1 MTYFYK
7 STTISSRYNS
17 LMNKITPTSMSTSTF
32 TLSYAVR
39 FDDLNGHRL
48 HVRLT
53 IPQPNPQGQEL
64 FLPAWIPGSYLLRD
78 FSRQIESIS
87 ATNATG
93 AVAITKIAN
102 HQWRCAPSEGPLT
115 VDYVVYAWDLSVRSA
130 HVDDSHAFFN
140 GTSVFL
146 GVTDQEEQPCLVE
159 ITLPENKPDWE
170 IYTSLPETTTP
181 LLYEA
186 PDYDALIDHP
196 FEIGTPQVI
205 DFEVYGAKHQLVFTG
220 VAPNLDLARIA
231 ADVKKICAA
240 QIELFEPETQAVP
253 FLDSSDCYVFMTMV
267 TADGYGGLEH
277 RSSTALMTS
286 RASLPT
292 IHCDQSTKSKDYIDF
307 LGLVSHEYF
316 HTWNV
321 KRIKP
326 AAFAPYD
333 LLRENHTRLLWVFE
347 GFTSYYDEL
356 MMWRAGVIDEQTFLD
371 RQARVISMVQ
381 RTKGRLKQ
389 STAESSFD
397 TWTRFYKQDE
407 NSPNALVSY
416 YSKGALV
423 ALALDLHI
431 QQQSQGERRLDDVM
445 RLMWQRYGV
454 NFYQGQPIG
463 IPEDAMPALILEATG
478 VDCSELITLY
488 AEGRE
493 DPPLAELFAAQGIAL
508 RAKKPSYTPTLNVR
522 LQEKN
527 NDVVIATA
535 YEGGAA
541 HLGGLS
547 ANDVLVA
554 VGTLRVCSAKQLQT
568 LLSAYAPNEVVDIH
582 VFRRDELRRYEVKL
596 AAPGAD
602 DYELSRAHG

>member
-1 MTYFYK
+1 MEHN
-7 STTISSRYNS
+7 TTILYS
-17 LMNKITPTSMSTSTF
+17 LG
-32 TLSYAVR
+32 

-53 IPQPNPQGQEL
+53 IPQPEPQGQKL

-78 FSRQIESIS
+78 FSRQIESIQAIDTQS
-87 ATNATG
+87 AEPISIEKT
-93 AVAITKIAN
+93 AN
-102 HQWRCAPSEGPLT
+102 HEWQCAPCVGPLLIE
-115 VDYVVYAWDLSVRSA
+115 YVVYAWDLSVRSA

-146 GVTDQEEQPCLVE
+146 GVAGQEEQPCQLHL
-159 ITLPENKPDWE
+159 TLPKDKPDWKA
-170 IYTSLPETTTP
+170 YTSLPKTKTTGI
-181 LLYEA
+181 YIA
-186 PDYDALIDHP
+186 PNYDALIDHP

-205 DFEVYGAKHQLVFTG
+205 DFDVYGAKHELVFTG
-220 VAPNLDLARIA
+220 VAPNLDLERIA

-240 QIELFEPETQAVP
+240 QIELFEPETKNVP
-253 FLDSSDCYVFMTMV
+253 FLDSSDRYVFMTMI

-286 RASLPT
+286 RADLPT
-292 IHCDQSTKSKDYIDF
+292 IHSDKNKKTKGYQDF

-333 LLRENHTRLLWVFE
+333 LLRENHTKLLWVFE

-356 MMWRAGVIDEQTFLD
+356 MLWRSGVIDQQTFLD
-371 RQARVISMVQ
+371 RQAKVISMVQ
-381 RTKGRLKQ
+381 RTGGRHKQ

-431 QQQSQGERRLDDVM
+431 QHQSNKEHSLDDVM

-454 NFYQGQPIG
+454 DFYQGNPAG
-463 IPEDAMPALILEATG
+463 VPEEAMPALILEATG
-478 VDCSELITLY
+478 VDCAELIRNC

-493 DPPLAELFAAQGIAL
+493 DPPLAELFALHNIKL
-508 RAKKPSYTPTLNVR
+508 KPKQPSTTPVLNVR
-522 LQEKN
+522 LKDCN
-527 NDVVIATA
+527 IATV
-535 YEGGAA
+535 YEHGAA
-541 HLGGLS
+541 HAAGLS
-547 ANDVLVA
+547 AGDELVA
-554 VGTLRVCSAKQLQT
+554 IDGLRISSAKQLDT
-568 LLSAYAPNEVVDIH
+568 LLNSYAAGDTVSIH
-582 VFRRDELRRYEVKL
+582 VFRRDELRCYAVTL
-596 AAPGAD
+596 AAAAAD
-602 DYELSRAHG
+602 EYELITNDENHAKPS